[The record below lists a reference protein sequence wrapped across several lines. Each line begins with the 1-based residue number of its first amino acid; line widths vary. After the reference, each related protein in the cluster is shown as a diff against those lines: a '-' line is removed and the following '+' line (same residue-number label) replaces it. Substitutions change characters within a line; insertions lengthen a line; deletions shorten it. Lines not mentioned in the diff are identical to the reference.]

1 MRRIYLLLVAIIII
15 LVTANVYYYLNI
27 YRQQIKFQ
35 EDILVRQTEIS
46 SRKIEQQISDFS
58 DEINYILLSEDI
70 TDFFID
76 PAAEKTGSRKIGIF
90 FSKYKDLISN
100 ISLYDNNK
108 NVFNY
113 FKDRNNDLATDLYVS
128 RFQTELIEDNTIES
142 RSPGEYSFIIP
153 AYTNNDLTGNLVV
166 NIGLGKYAEKV
177 FSNYHIEQVQW
188 QILLNKDGSIV
199 FSSSDPYFDPLVYS
213 DLFTGNWPDNNLPG
227 RIIHKL
233 ENGDSRLNVIST
245 YYPVDI
251 IDQEMLV
258 IFSLDTGTVASYVL
272 TSIIT
277 ISGATFIVLILII
290 SFFLYFLK
298 NERREKQRSNESE
311 RSIKEIFE
319 SLPMGIIIKGLDGK
333 IRMINSSAL
342 EILQIDDVKSILDKD
357 LSNMF
362 FLLRDYPGRSKTRQT
377 ENTSEYVY
385 YDKNENE
392 VILYKKEILARFLG
406 KEVLVEAFINIS
418 PIEQARKNE
427 ILFNEAK
434 SEFLKRLSHD
444 IRNPLNGIQNMAG
457 LLEEETES
465 GSANEEK
472 VKLIKHCCDDILLVV
487 NDIMDFSGFE
497 TGNILVEEIPF
508 VLPDEIETVVS
519 PFRSKASGKNIGI
532 NILIDD
538 NVPKNLIGDPFHIRQ
553 VLTNLYSNSLK
564 YTGEGEINLTV
575 RNRER
580 TNGNILLEFI
590 LEDTG
595 SGIAPE
601 MLEILNRSG
610 KDQGNLNETGFG
622 LTKTRQ
628 LVNLLKGDIY
638 IESPVTSSPVTGG
651 PGTRVRFHIQVYS
664 NEIPAKKLRKDHL
677 KTYKDIRV
685 LVLAESVSVNHD
697 IKNTLNNFGLLCE
710 TTGFNDS
717 TIDLIKTRIASPES
731 SWSIII
737 IIDSANSNGF
747 SIARKLQENYLDKN
761 FLIIMISSANKTGNF
776 IKSKRFG
783 ADQYII
789 EPYEASEIFDIIQ
802 SAFPDIAVP
811 EIKKASGRPGTD
823 LKILVAE
830 DNHVNQIVMQSL
842 FKSIGYDIE
851 LASNGKE
858 VLEKIREKNYDIV
871 FMDIR
876 MPEKN
881 GFDATYDIR
890 KSGYKMPIVAVTANV
905 DESDKKQALEVG
917 MNDFITKPVRADIV
931 KKIMIKYFAK

>member
-1 MRRIYLLLVAIIII
+1 
-15 LVTANVYYYLNI
+15 
-27 YRQQIKFQ
+27 
-35 EDILVRQTEIS
+35 
-46 SRKIEQQISDFS
+46 
-58 DEINYILLSEDI
+58 
-70 TDFFID
+70 
-76 PAAEKTGSRKIGIF
+76 
-90 FSKYKDLISN
+90 
-100 ISLYDNNK
+100 
-108 NVFNY
+108 
-113 FKDRNNDLATDLYVS
+113 
-128 RFQTELIEDNTIES
+128 
-142 RSPGEYSFIIP
+142 
-153 AYTNNDLTGNLVV
+153 
-166 NIGLGKYAEKV
+166 
-177 FSNYHIEQVQW
+177 
-188 QILLNKDGSIV
+188 
-199 FSSSDPYFDPLVYS
+199 
-213 DLFTGNWPDNNLPG
+213 
-227 RIIHKL
+227 
-233 ENGDSRLNVIST
+233 
-245 YYPVDI
+245 
-251 IDQEMLV
+251 
-258 IFSLDTGTVASYVL
+258 
-272 TSIIT
+272 
-277 ISGATFIVLILII
+277 
-290 SFFLYFLK
+290 
-298 NERREKQRSNESE
+298 
-311 RSIKEIFE
+311 
-319 SLPMGIIIKGLDGK
+319 MGIIIKDLDGK

-342 EILQIDDVKSILDKD
+342 EILQIDEVKSILDKD

-362 FLLRDYPGRSKTRQT
+362 FLLRDYPGTSKTRQT